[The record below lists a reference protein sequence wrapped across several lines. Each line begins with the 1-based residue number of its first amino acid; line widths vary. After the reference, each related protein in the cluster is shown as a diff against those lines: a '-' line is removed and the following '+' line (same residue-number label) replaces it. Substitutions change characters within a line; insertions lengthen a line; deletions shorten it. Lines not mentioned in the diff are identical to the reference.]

1 MSRMPLFLAI
11 ALLFASAAAL
21 GGLGLASFSF
31 SRLLLGLLVV
41 LAVII
46 IFRQVSRQQRQTTLV
61 LKALANQDVSFRLA
75 QQPQLQSLLTQVQQ
89 QLTLSRQQAAAKAD
103 YLAALLIQ
111 LEVAVL
117 EFDQHNILLQAN
129 PAAERLLGKALLHL
143 AQQGITADSPAPL
156 SVLWQKLQNAQPLQ
170 QGELLWLQQGV
181 QDRLAYSLV
190 QSHILGQP
198 RKLLTLQSIQQ
209 QLLQQEVQ
217 AYQQLTRVL
226 THEIANSITPMVSLA
241 QSSQALLPAAGQRMD
256 EETHADLTL
265 AAATIAQRGAHLSQ
279 FIHSFKQLS
288 SPVQAKLAPVTLPE
302 LVQRVAQLLKADFAA
317 VQFNCTFPE
326 QPPTLWLDAAL
337 TEQILI
343 NLLKNALESFGESFG
358 VRSGSDPEAVA
369 AEAADPEAVAEA
381 TKVTEAYPTVSCH
394 LHFQQRWVLDISDNG
409 PGVADSAVDKLFIP
423 FYTTKRSGSGIGL
436 SLARML
442 MQAQGGE
449 LIYIKQSEGACFRL
463 LF

>member
-1 MSRMPLFLAI
+1 MNRLPLFLAI
-11 ALLFASAAAL
+11 ALLLASAAAL
-21 GGLGLASFSF
+21 GWLGLASFSF
-31 SRLLLGLLVV
+31 SRLLLVLLV
-41 LAVII
+41 LLSVII
-46 IFRQVSRQQRQTTLV
+46 IFRQFSRQQRQTTLV

-89 QLTLSRQQAAAKAD
+89 QLMLSRQQAEAKAD

-117 EFDQHNILLQAN
+117 EFDQHNTLLQAN
-129 PAAERLLGKALLHL
+129 PAAERLLGKTLLRLAL
-143 AQQGITADSPAPL
+143 QGITADSPAPL
-156 SVLWQKLQNAQPLQ
+156 SVLWQKLQDAQPLQ
-170 QGELLWLQQGV
+170 QGELLWLRQGM
-181 QDRLAYSLV
+181 QDRLAFSLV

-241 QSSQALLPAAGQRMD
+241 QSSQALLPTVGQLMD

-265 AAATIAQRGAHLSQ
+265 ATATIAQRGAHLSQ
-279 FIHSFKQLS
+279 FIQSFKQLS
-288 SPVQAKLAPVTLPE
+288 SPVQPTLAPTNPVALVQGVLQLLQADLALIKLSLQLPE
-302 LVQRVAQLLKADFAA
+302 TV
-317 VQFNCTFPE
+317 
-326 QPPTLWLDAAL
+326 PTLWLDAAL
-337 TEQILI
+337 TEQVLI
-343 NLLKNALESFGESFG
+343 NLLKNALEATAQLSQT
-358 VRSGSDPEAVA
+358 DPVA
-369 AEAADPEAVAEA
+369 AICCKLYYE
-381 TKVTEAYPTVSCH
+381 
-394 LHFQQRWVLDISDNG
+394 QRWVLDISDNG

-436 SLARML
+436 SLARIL

-449 LIYIKQSEGACFRL
+449 LIYIRQSQGACFRL

>member
-1 MSRMPLFLAI
+1 MNRWPLLLAI
-11 ALLFASAAAL
+11 VSLLASAAAL
-21 GGLGLASFSF
+21 GWLGLASFSF
-31 SRLLLGLLVV
+31 SRLLLGLLV
-41 LAVII
+41 LLSVII
-46 IFRQVSRQQRQTTLV
+46 IFRQFSRQQRQTTLV

-75 QQPQLQSLLTQVQQ
+75 QQPQLQNLLTQVQQ
-89 QLTLSRQQAAAKAD
+89 QLMLSRQQAEARAD
-103 YLAALLIQ
+103 YLAALLVQ

-117 EFDQHNILLQAN
+117 EFDQNNTLLQAN
-129 PAAERLLGKALLHL
+129 PAAERLLGKTLLHL
-143 AQQGITADSPAPL
+143 AQQGITADSLAPL
-156 SVLWQKLQNAQPLQ
+156 SVLWQKLQSEQPLQ
-170 QGELLWLQQGV
+170 QGELLWLRQGM
-181 QDRLAYSLV
+181 QDRLAFSLV

-241 QSSQALLPAAGQRMD
+241 QSSQTLLPTAGQRMD
-256 EETHADLTL
+256 EETHADLIL
-265 AAATIAQRGAHLSQ
+265 ATTTIAQRGTHLSQ

-288 SPVQAKLAPVTLPE
+288 SPVQAKLAPIALPE
-302 LVQRVAQLLKADFAA
+302 LIQRVAQLLKADFAA
-317 VQFNCTFPE
+317 VQLSCTFPE

-337 TEQILI
+337 TEQVLI
-343 NLLKNALESFGESFG
+343 NLLKNALEATAQLSQT
-358 VRSGSDPEAVA
+358 DTAAVICC
-369 AEAADPEAVAEA
+369 
-381 TKVTEAYPTVSCH
+381 KLYY
-394 LHFQQRWVLDISDNG
+394 QQRWVLDISDNG

-449 LIYIKQSEGACFRL
+449 LIYIRQSQGACFRL
-463 LF
+463 LL

>member
-1 MSRMPLFLAI
+1 MNRLPLFLAI
-11 ALLFASAAAL
+11 VLLLGSATAL
-21 GGLGLASFSF
+21 GWLGLASFSF
-31 SRLLLGLLVV
+31 SRLLLVLLIS

-46 IFRQVSRQQRQTTLV
+46 IFRQFFRQQRQTTLV
-61 LKALANQDVSFRLA
+61 LKALANQDVSFRLS

-89 QLTLSRQQAAAKAD
+89 QLMLSRQQAEAKAD

-117 EFDQHNILLQAN
+117 EFDQNNTLLQAN
-129 PAAERLLGKALLHL
+129 PAAERLLGKTLLQL
-143 AQQGITADSPAPL
+143 AQQGITVDSPAPL
-156 SVLWQKLQNAQPLQ
+156 SVLWQKLQSERPLQ

-181 QDRLAYSLV
+181 QDRLAFSLV

-241 QSSQALLPAAGQRMD
+241 QSSQALLPTVGQLMD

-265 AAATIAQRGAHLSQ
+265 ASATIAQRGAHLSQ
-279 FIHSFKQLS
+279 FIQSFKQLS
-288 SPVQAKLAPVTLPE
+288 GPVQAKLTPIALPE
-302 LVQRVAQLLKADFAA
+302 LIQRVAQLLKADFAA
-317 VQFNCTFPE
+317 VQLSCKFPE

-337 TEQILI
+337 TEQVLI
-343 NLLKNALESFGESFG
+343 NLLKNALEATQQLPGDTA
-358 VRSGSDPEAVA
+358 VRGKASAHSV
-369 AEAADPEAVAEA
+369 ADP
-381 TKVTEAYPTVSCH
+381 KPIPQVTCI
-394 LHFQQRWVLDISDNG
+394 LHFQQRWVLDIGDNG
-409 PGVADSAVDKLFIP
+409 PGIADSAVEKLFIP

-449 LIYIKQSEGACFRL
+449 LIYIRQSQGACFRL

>member
-1 MSRMPLFLAI
+1 MNRVPLFLAI
-11 ALLFASAAAL
+11 ALLFGSAAAL

-46 IFRQVSRQQRQTTLV
+46 IFRQFSRQQRQTTLV

-89 QLTLSRQQAAAKAD
+89 QLTVSRQQAAAKAD

-117 EFDQHNILLQAN
+117 EFDQHNTLLQAN

-241 QSSQALLPAAGQRMD
+241 QSSQALLPTVGQRMD

-288 SPVQAKLAPVTLPE
+288 SPVQAKLAPIALPE

-326 QPPTLWLDAAL
+326 QPPILWLDAAL

-343 NLLKNALESFGESFG
+343 NLLKNALESFGGNFDNFG
-358 VRSGSDPEAVA
+358 VRSGSDPEAV
-369 AEAADPEAVAEA
+369 DPEAA
-381 TKVTEAYPTVSCH
+381 EAYPTVSCY

-409 PGVADSAVDKLFIP
+409 PGVAAAAVDKLFIP
-423 FYTTKRSGSGIGL
+423 FYTTKAKGSGIGL

-449 LIYIKQSEGACFRL
+449 LIYVKQQQGACFRL
-463 LF
+463 LL

>member
-1 MSRMPLFLAI
+1 MNRLPLVFAIGLLLASAGVLGWLGFGTFSFSKVVLLLLMALAI
-11 ALLFASAAAL
+11 AMIWQQF
-21 GGLGLASFSF
+21 
-31 SRLLLGLLVV
+31 
-41 LAVII
+41 
-46 IFRQVSRQQRQTTLV
+46 SRQQRQATLV
-61 LKALANQDVSFRLA
+61 LKALANQDVSFRLR

-89 QLTLSRQQAAAKAD
+89 QLTLSRQQAEARAE
-103 YLAALLIQ
+103 YLAALLVQ

-117 EFDQHNILLQAN
+117 EFDQTNTLLQAN
-129 PAAERLLGKALLHL
+129 PAAERLLGKTLLQL

-156 SVLWQKLQNAQPLQ
+156 CMLWQKLQSERPSQ

-181 QDRLAYSLV
+181 QDRLAFSLV

-241 QSSQALLPAAGQRMD
+241 QSSLALLPAPEQLMD
-256 EETHADLTL
+256 VETHADLTL
-265 AAATIAQRGAHLSQ
+265 ATETIAQRGAHLSQ
-279 FIHSFKQLS
+279 FIQSFKQLS
-288 SPVQAKLAPVTLPE
+288 SPIQAKLEPIALPE
-302 LVQRVAQLLKADFAA
+302 LIQRVVQLLKADLAA
-317 VQFNCTFPE
+317 AQLSFTFPE
-326 QPPTLWLDAAL
+326 QSPTLWLDAAL
-337 TEQILI
+337 IEQVLI
-343 NLLKNALESFGESFG
+343 NLLKNALEATQQP
-358 VRSGSDPEAVA
+358 SGSDPDLTPKVA
-369 AEAADPEAVAEA
+369 
-381 TKVTEAYPTVSCH
+381 KVGFH
-394 LHFQQRWVLDISDNG
+394 LHFQQRWVLDITDNG

-449 LIYIKQSEGACFRL
+449 LIYISQTAGACFRV

>member
-1 MSRMPLFLAI
+1 MNRLPLVFAIGLLLASAGVLGWLGFGTFSFSKVVLLLLMALAI
-11 ALLFASAAAL
+11 AMIWQQF
-21 GGLGLASFSF
+21 
-31 SRLLLGLLVV
+31 
-41 LAVII
+41 
-46 IFRQVSRQQRQTTLV
+46 SRQQRQATLV
-61 LKALANQDVSFRLA
+61 LKALANQDVSFRLR

-89 QLTLSRQQAAAKAD
+89 QLTLSRQQAEARAE
-103 YLAALLIQ
+103 YLAALLVQ

-117 EFDQHNILLQAN
+117 EFDQTNTLLQAN
-129 PAAERLLGKALLHL
+129 PAAERLLGKTLLQL

-156 SVLWQKLQNAQPLQ
+156 CMLWQKLQSERPSQ

-181 QDRLAYSLV
+181 QDRLAFSLV

-241 QSSQALLPAAGQRMD
+241 QSSLALLPAPEQLMD
-256 EETHADLTL
+256 VETHADLTL
-265 AAATIAQRGAHLSQ
+265 ATETIAQRGAHLSQ
-279 FIHSFKQLS
+279 FIQSFKQLS
-288 SPVQAKLAPVTLPE
+288 SPIQAKLEPIALPE
-302 LVQRVAQLLKADFAA
+302 LIQRVVQLLKADLAA
-317 VQFNCTFPE
+317 VQLSFTFPE
-326 QPPTLWLDAAL
+326 QSPTLWLDAAL
-337 TEQILI
+337 IEQVLI
-343 NLLKNALESFGESFG
+343 NLLKNALEATQQP
-358 VRSGSDPEAVA
+358 SGSDP
-369 AEAADPEAVAEA
+369 DL
-381 TKVTEAYPTVSCH
+381 TKVADLTPKVAGPGPTASIGFH
-394 LHFQQRWVLDISDNG
+394 LHFQQRWVLDITDNG

-449 LIYIKQSEGACFRL
+449 LIYISQTAGACFRV

>member
-1 MSRMPLFLAI
+1 MNRVPLFLAI
-11 ALLFASAAAL
+11 ALLFGSAAAL

-89 QLTLSRQQAAAKAD
+89 QLTVSRQQAAAKAD

-117 EFDQHNILLQAN
+117 EFDQHNTLLQAN
-129 PAAERLLGKALLHL
+129 PAAERLLGKTLLHL

-170 QGELLWLQQGV
+170 QGELLWLVQGV
-181 QDRLAYSLV
+181 QDRLAFSLV

-241 QSSQALLPAAGQRMD
+241 QSSQALLPAVGQRMD

-265 AAATIAQRGAHLSQ
+265 ATATIAQRGAHLTQ
-279 FIHSFKQLS
+279 FIQSFKQLS
-288 SPVQAKLAPVTLPE
+288 SPVQVRLAPVALPE
-302 LVQRVAQLLKADFAA
+302 LIQRVVQLLKADFAA
-317 VQFNCTFPE
+317 VQLSCTFPE
-326 QPPTLWLDAAL
+326 QPPILWLDAAL

-343 NLLKNALESFGESFG
+343 NLLKNALESFGGNFDNFG
-358 VRSGSDPEAVA
+358 VRSGSDPEAVDPEVA
-369 AEAADPEAVAEA
+369 NPEAA
-381 TKVTEAYPTVSCH
+381 EAYPTVSCY

-409 PGVADSAVDKLFIP
+409 PGVAAAAVDKLFIP
-423 FYTTKRSGSGIGL
+423 FYTTKAKGSGIGL

-449 LIYIKQSEGACFRL
+449 LIYVKQQQGACFRL
-463 LF
+463 LL

>member
-1 MSRMPLFLAI
+1 MNKGVLWLALAMLLSSAATLGWLGLTTFSVSRVLLVLILLLAI
-11 ALLFASAAAL
+11 ASIWQQFA
-21 GGLGLASFSF
+21 
-31 SRLLLGLLVV
+31 
-41 LAVII
+41 
-46 IFRQVSRQQRQTTLV
+46 RQQRQTTLV
-61 LKALANQDVSFRLA
+61 LKALANQDVSFRLY

-89 QLTLSRQQAAAKAD
+89 QLTQSRQHAAAKAD
-103 YLAALLIQ
+103 YLAALLVQ

-117 EFDQHNILLQAN
+117 EFDQHNTLLQAN
-129 PAAERLLGKALLHL
+129 PAAERLLGKTLLAL

-156 SVLWQKLQNAQPLQ
+156 SLLWQKLHSAQPLQ

-241 QSSQALLPAAGQRMD
+241 QSSQSLLPTVGQVMD
-256 EETHADLTL
+256 EDTHADLSL
-265 AAATIAQRGAHLSQ
+265 ASATIAQRGAHLSQ
-279 FIHSFKQLS
+279 FIQSFKQLS
-288 SPVQAKLAPVTLPE
+288 SPIQAKLEPIAIPE
-302 LVQRVAQLLKADFAA
+302 LVQGVLQLLQRELTG
-317 VQFNCTFPE
+317 VTLSLQFPE
-326 QPPTLWLDAAL
+326 PAPRLWLDAAL
-337 TEQILI
+337 TEQVLI
-343 NLLKNALESFGESFG
+343 NLLKNALEATQPF
-358 VRSGSDPEAVA
+358 SG
-369 AEAADPEAVAEA
+369 ADPAF
-381 TKVTEAYPTVSCH
+381 TPQLSCT
-394 LHFQQRWVLDISDNG
+394 LHYQQRWLLDISDNG
-409 PGVADSAVDKLFIP
+409 PGVAESAVDKLFIP

-449 LIYIKQSEGACFRL
+449 LMYIRQSQGACFRV

>member
-1 MSRMPLFLAI
+1 MNRWPLLLAI
-11 ALLFASAAAL
+11 VSLLASAAAL
-21 GGLGLASFSF
+21 GWLGLASFSF
-31 SRLLLGLLVV
+31 SRMLLVLLV
-41 LAVII
+41 LLSAII
-46 IFRQVSRQQRQTTLV
+46 IFRQFSRQQRQTTLV

-75 QQPQLQSLLTQVQQ
+75 QQPQLQNLLTQVQQ
-89 QLTLSRQQAAAKAD
+89 QLMLSRQQAEARAD

-117 EFDQHNILLQAN
+117 EFDQNNTLLQAN
-129 PAAERLLGKALLHL
+129 PAAERLLGKTLLHL

-156 SVLWQKLQNAQPLQ
+156 SVLWQKLQSEQPLQ
-170 QGELLWLQQGV
+170 QGELLWLQQGM
-181 QDRLAYSLV
+181 QDRLAFSLV

-241 QSSQALLPAAGQRMD
+241 QSSQALLPTVGQLMD
-256 EETHADLTL
+256 EETHADLIL
-265 AAATIAQRGAHLSQ
+265 ATTTIAQRGAHLSQ

-288 SPVQAKLAPVTLPE
+288 SPVQPSLAPTNPVALIQGVLQLLQADLALIKLSLQLPE
-302 LVQRVAQLLKADFAA
+302 SV
-317 VQFNCTFPE
+317 
-326 QPPTLWLDAAL
+326 PTLWLDAAL
-337 TEQILI
+337 TEQVLI
-343 NLLKNALESFGESFG
+343 NLLKNALEATAQLSQT
-358 VRSGSDPEAVA
+358 DPA
-369 AEAADPEAVAEA
+369 AAICCKLYYE
-381 TKVTEAYPTVSCH
+381 
-394 LHFQQRWVLDISDNG
+394 QRWVLDISDNG

-449 LIYIKQSEGACFRL
+449 LIYIRQPAGACFRV

>member
-1 MSRMPLFLAI
+1 MNRVPLLLAI
-11 ALLFASAAAL
+11 VLLLSSAAAL
-21 GGLGLASFSF
+21 GWLGLASFSF
-31 SRLLLGLLVV
+31 SRLLLVLLV
-41 LAVII
+41 LLSVII
-46 IFRQVSRQQRQTTLV
+46 IFRQFSRQQRQTTLV

-75 QQPQLQSLLTQVQQ
+75 QQPQLQNLLTQVQQ
-89 QLTLSRQQAAAKAD
+89 QLTLSRQQAEAKAD

-117 EFDQHNILLQAN
+117 EFDQNNILLQAN
-129 PAAERLLGKALLHL
+129 PAAERLLGKTLLHL
-143 AQQGITADSPAPL
+143 ALQGITADSPAPL
-156 SVLWQKLQNAQPLQ
+156 SVLWQKLQSAQSLQ
-170 QGELLWLQQGV
+170 QGELLWLRQGM
-181 QDRLAYSLV
+181 QDRLAFSLV

-241 QSSQALLPAAGQRMD
+241 QSSQALLPTVGQLMD

-265 AAATIAQRGAHLSQ
+265 ATATIAQRGAHLSQ
-279 FIHSFKQLS
+279 FIQSFKQLS
-288 SPVQAKLAPVTLPE
+288 SPVQPTLAPTNPVALVQGVLQLLQADLALIKLSLQLPE
-302 LVQRVAQLLKADFAA
+302 TV
-317 VQFNCTFPE
+317 
-326 QPPTLWLDAAL
+326 PTLWLDAAL
-337 TEQILI
+337 IEQVLI
-343 NLLKNALESFGESFG
+343 NLLKNALEATAQLSQT
-358 VRSGSDPEAVA
+358 DPVA
-369 AEAADPEAVAEA
+369 AICCKLYYE
-381 TKVTEAYPTVSCH
+381 
-394 LHFQQRWVLDISDNG
+394 QRWVLDISDNG

-449 LIYIKQSEGACFRL
+449 LIYIRQSQGACFRL